1 MYTVEV
7 DENTSEVVLL
17 RKQRFLLVLFTL
29 VCMCFTAAPA
39 AASILVKEGS
49 TGEAVRH
56 VQELLIEQG
65 FLEGEADGDCG
76 PLTVAAIEKFQGSR
90 GLTVDGVCGDGTY
103 YYLSGGKSYETAEE
117 PAEQEEAVAAS
128 DDEAAIPSGRAMYV
142 SASGYSA
149 YDPGNSKHTAS
160 GTLVRKGVIA
170 VDPNVIPLGTRVFI
184 PGYGRAVA
192 EDVGG
197 AIKGHRIDV
206 AFDSHEEALRFGRR
220 DLEIIIIE

>member
-1 MYTVEV
+1 MDV
-7 DENTSEVVLL
+7 DKTSEVVLL
-17 RKQRFLLVLFTL
+17 RKQMFLLLSFIL
-29 VCMCFTAAPA
+29 VCMFFTAAPA

-49 TGEAVRH
+49 SGEAVRH

-76 PLTVAAIEKFQGSR
+76 PQTVAAIEKFQESR

-103 YYLSGGKSYETAEE
+103 YYLSGGQTYESAEE
-117 PAEQEEAVAAS
+117 PEVEEEEQEEQSADAEDS
-128 DDEAAIPSGRAMYV
+128 IPSGRAMYV
-142 SASGYSA
+142 LATGYSA

-160 GTLVRKGVIA
+160 GTLVRHGVIA
-170 VDPNVIPLGTRVFI
+170 VDPDVIPLGTRVFI
-184 PGYGRAVA
+184 PGYGRATA

-197 AIKGHRIDV
+197 DIKGRRIDV
-206 AFDSHEEALRFGRR
+206 AFDTHEEAMIFGRR

>member
-1 MYTVEV
+1 M
-7 DENTSEVVLL
+7 DRKASEVVLL
-17 RKQRFLLVLFTL
+17 RKQTFRLVLFTL
-29 VCMCFTAAPA
+29 VFMCCTAAPA

-76 PLTVAAIEKFQGSR
+76 PLTVAAIKKFQKSR
-90 GLTVDGVCGDGTY
+90 KLTEDGVCGDGTY
-103 YYLSGGKSYETAEE
+103 YYLSDGKTYETVESH
-117 PAEQEEAVAAS
+117 PEAKRHNQAVHH
-128 DDEAAIPSGRAMYV
+128 DIPSGHAMYV

-160 GTLVRKGVIA
+160 GTLVRHGVIA

-184 PGYGRAVA
+184 PGYGEAVA
-192 EDVGG
+192 EDIGG
-197 AIKGHRIDV
+197 SIKGHRIDV
-206 AFDSHEEALRFGRR
+206 AFDSHEEALAFGRR
-220 DLEIIIIE
+220 DLEIIIVD

>member
-1 MYTVEV
+1 MDV
-7 DENTSEVVLL
+7 DKTSEVVLL
-17 RKQRFLLVLFTL
+17 RKQMFLLLSFIL
-29 VCMCFTAAPA
+29 VCMFFTAAPA

-49 TGEAVRH
+49 SGEAVRH

-76 PLTVAAIEKFQGSR
+76 PQTVAAIEKFQESR

-103 YYLSGGKSYETAEE
+103 YYLSGGQTYESAEE
-117 PAEQEEAVAAS
+117 PESEEEQQSAEA
-128 DDEAAIPSGRAMYV
+128 DTDNAIPSGRAMYV

-160 GTLVRKGVIA
+160 GTLVRHGVIA
-170 VDPNVIPLGTRVFI
+170 VDPNVIPLGTKVFI
-184 PGYGRAVA
+184 PGYGRATA
-192 EDVGG
+192 EDIGG
-197 AIKGHRIDV
+197 DIKGHRIDV
-206 AFDSHEEALRFGRR
+206 AFDSREEALMFGRR